1 MDNLVELTV
10 EECLTLLRGKRV
22 GRIAM
27 TTPAGLRILPVSYSV
42 VEEQVVFRTLPY
54 GEIANNVADADVAFE
69 VDELDESLQQG
80 WSVMAAGPCH
90 RIEDPAQVHFVRA
103 TDDPEPWAVGQRNLY
118 FRIDWT
124 TLTGR
129 QVGLTGRPGLT
140 GP

>member
-10 EECLTLLRGKRV
+10 EECLTLLRRKQV

-27 TTPAGLRILPVSYSV
+27 ATPAGLRILPVSYSV

-54 GEIANNVADADVAFE
+54 GEIANNVAGAEVAFE
-69 VDELDESLQQG
+69 VDELDESLQKG
-80 WSVMAAGPCH
+80 WSVMAAGKCNP
-90 RIEDPAQVHFVRA
+90 IEDPAQVHLIRS
-103 TDDPEPWAVGQRNLY
+103 TDDPVPWADGQRNLY

-129 QVGLTGRPGLT
+129 QVGLPGRPDLT
-140 GP
+140 GS

>member
-10 EECLTLLRGKRV
+10 EECLTLLRRKQV

-54 GEIANNVADADVAFE
+54 GEIANNVAEADVAFE
-69 VDELDESLQQG
+69 VDDLDESLQKG
-80 WSVMAAGPCH
+80 WSVMAAGRCH
-90 RIEDPAQVHFVRA
+90 RIEDPAQVHLIRT
-103 TDDPEPWAVGQRNLY
+103 TDDPEPWADGQRNLY

-129 QVGLTGRPGLT
+129 QVGLPGRPGLT
-140 GP
+140 GS